1 MSRKTHGAHSLVTV
15 FALALT
21 LTLATGCVWTPEL
34 TRVKDDIA
42 SQLPGASFDREFSMS
57 LGPVAIAVA
66 RLVTRFVPDA
76 REAQTYLRDVSRVQV
91 AVYNTSSMPRMSSV
105 HMPEALRGLAA
116 EGWEVAVKARQED
129 QLVWVLYRVEDEAVR
144 ELYVVALDDEELV
157 LVKARGR
164 LDRLVARALTERDD
178 IPGVPHIPN
187 EGSEF

>member
-1 MSRKTHGAHSLVTV
+1 
-15 FALALT
+15 
-21 LTLATGCVWTPEL
+21 VWTPEL
-34 TRVKDDIA
+34 NRVKDDIA

-105 HMPEALRGLAA
+105 HMPEALKGLVE

-129 QLVWVLYRVEDEAVR
+129 GVVWVLYRVEGEAVR

-164 LDRLVARALTERDD
+164 LDQLVARALTERND
-178 IPGVPHIPN
+178 IPGIPHVPN
-187 EGSEF
+187 ENSEF